1 MAIMA
6 TALIG
11 SGGSGIAAWFVSI
24 VGVSVMVGLLL
35 AFLYYRMELRAA
47 TEEQFDALNAERRKI
62 NEIHA
67 ARARELPQMRTEM

>member
-1 MAIMA
+1 MLAHEV
-6 TALIG
+6 TAW
-11 SGGSGIAAWFVSI
+11 SPVEVQMNAALRFI
-24 VGVSVMVGLLL
+24 LRLGVMVGLLL

-62 NEIHA
+62 NEIYA